1 MLTLEKI
8 VRMEVRKYASSGEG
22 ANARLFPVLDD
33 EFKTYSVIAVDYPT
47 RTHEASL
54 VVVLA
59 RVVGDKIIIEE
70 DTTDKPLVDALMQ
83 KGILRENII
92 LAYAGEPT
100 DAYPS
105 RIPQPEYD

>member
-1 MLTLEKI
+1 MDQLIQI
-8 VRMEVRKYASSGEG
+8 VRQEVRKYASSGEG

-33 EFKTYSVIAVDYPT
+33 EYKTYSVIAVDYPT

-59 RVVGDKIIIEE
+59 RVVDDKVIIEE

-83 KGILRENII
+83 KGIPREKII
-92 LAYAGEPT
+92 LAYAGEAT

-105 RIPQPEYD
+105 RISLSEYD